1 MAELKLN
8 LSDTTSFEHD
18 PNAPAPAPYREN
30 FEVVNPLFKRGQ
42 EWAPGDQIDLDP
54 DTAAR
59 LIETGDI
66 KEIA

>member
-1 MAELKLN
+1 MGHIELN
-8 LSDTTSFEHD
+8 LSDTTGFEHD
-18 PNAPAPAPYREN
+18 DGNAPAPYREN
-30 FEVVNPLFKRGQ
+30 YEVVNELFKRGQ
-42 EWAPGDQIDLDP
+42 EWAPGDHIDLDP